1 MANLRDDGTMNK
13 LISLLLK
20 GLVAVLPISLTVY
33 LIYWL
38 LASGERIA
46 KPIITW
52 ILSDALYFPG
62 LGLLAALAT
71 LILIGF
77 LVNLYGIRYLVKL
90 SQSIFERIP
99 LVKSIYGAFKDM
111 MMVFNLSE
119 KKEMKSVVSLEWNG
133 AQVIGFITGEKTGEK
148 LFGDQNLVG
157 VYVPLSYQI
166 GGITLYISR
175 DRLTELDIGVEEAM
189 RLALTAGIQ
198 SGNDAPKE

>member
-1 MANLRDDGTMNK
+1 MNRI
-13 LISLLLK
+13 LSFLLK
-20 GLVAVLPISLTVY
+20 GLVAVLPIGLTVY

-38 LASGERIA
+38 LATGESLA
-46 KPIITW
+46 KPIVLWLLPVDI
-52 ILSDALYFPG
+52 YFPG
-62 LGLLAALAT
+62 LGLAFSLGM
-71 LILIGF
+71 LILVGF
-77 LVNLYGIRYLVKL
+77 LVNLYGIRYLVSL
-90 SQSIFERIP
+90 SQNVFERIP

-133 AQVIGFITGEKTGEK
+133 AQVIGFVTGEQTGER

-198 SGNDAPKE
+198 SASKDDPKN

>member
-1 MANLRDDGTMNK
+1 MNRV
-13 LISLLLK
+13 LSFLLK
-20 GLVAVLPISLTVY
+20 GLVAVLPLGLTVY

-38 LASGERIA
+38 LATGESLA
-46 KPIITW
+46 KPVVLWLLPHSI
-52 ILSDALYFPG
+52 YFPG
-62 LGLLAALAT
+62 LGLAFSLGM
-71 LILIGF
+71 LILVGF
-77 LVNLYGIRYLVKL
+77 LVNLYGIRYLVTL
-90 SQSIFERIP
+90 SQNIFERIP

-133 AQVIGFITGEKTGEK
+133 AQVIGFITGEKTGER
-148 LFGDQNLVG
+148 LFGDQNLIG

-198 SGNDAPKE
+198 ADTRNKDSKS

>member
-1 MANLRDDGTMNK
+1 MNRV
-13 LISLLLK
+13 LSFLLK
-20 GLVAVLPISLTVY
+20 GLVAVLPLGLTVY

-38 LASGERIA
+38 LATGESLA
-46 KPIITW
+46 KPVVLWLLPHSI
-52 ILSDALYFPG
+52 YFPG
-62 LGLLAALAT
+62 LGLAFSLGM
-71 LILIGF
+71 LILVGF
-77 LVNLYGIRYLVKL
+77 LVNLYGIRYLVTL
-90 SQSIFERIP
+90 SQNIFERIP

-133 AQVIGFITGEKTGEK
+133 AQVIGFVTGEKTGER
-148 LFGDQNLVG
+148 LFGDQDLVG

-175 DRLTELDIGVEEAM
+175 ERLTELDIGVEEAM

-198 SGNDAPKE
+198 ADANKEENKN

>member
-1 MANLRDDGTMNK
+1 MNK

-38 LASGERIA
+38 LATGEAIA
-46 KPIITW
+46 QPVVLWLIPDI
-52 ILSDALYFPG
+52 LYFPG
-62 LGLLAALAT
+62 LGLIASLGALVLA
-71 LILIGF
+71 GS
-77 LVNLYGIRYLVKL
+77 LVNMYGIRYFVTL
-90 SQSIFERIP
+90 SQNIFERIP

-111 MMVFNLSE
+111 MMVFNISD
-119 KKEMKSVVSLEWNG
+119 KKEMKSVVSIEWDG
-133 AQVIGFITGEKTGEK
+133 AQVIGFITGEQTGQR

-166 GGITLYISR
+166 GGMTFYISR

-189 RLALTAGIQ
+189 RLALTAGVQ
-198 SGNDAPKE
+198 SQTNKE

>member
-1 MANLRDDGTMNK
+1 MNR
-13 LISLLLK
+13 LVTWLLQ
-20 GLVAVLPISLTVY
+20 GLVAVLPIGLTVY

-38 LASGERIA
+38 LATGEKIA
-46 KPIITW
+46 KPVILW
-52 ILSDALYFPG
+52 ILPQSLYFPG
-62 LGLLAALAT
+62 FGLIASLGA

-90 SQSIFERIP
+90 SQNIFERIP

-111 MMVFNLSE
+111 MTVFNLSE

-133 AQVIGFITGEKTGEK
+133 AQVIGFITGEKTGEQ
-148 LFGDQNLVG
+148 LFGEQNLVG
-157 VYVPLSYQI
+157 VYIPLSYQI
-166 GGITLYISR
+166 GGLTVYISR

-198 SGNDAPKE
+198 SSKR

>member
-1 MANLRDDGTMNK
+1 MNK
-13 LISLLLK
+13 LITLLLK

-38 LASGERIA
+38 LATGEKIA
-46 KPIITW
+46 KPVISW
-52 ILSDALYFPG
+52 ILPDALYFPG
-62 LGLLAALAT
+62 LGLLTTLGALV
-71 LILIGF
+71 LIGF

-90 SQSIFERIP
+90 SQNVFERIP

-111 MMVFNLSE
+111 MTVFNLSE

-133 AQVIGFITGEKTGEK
+133 AQVIGFVTGEKTGEK

-198 SGNDAPKE
+198 SGKESPKV